1 VAAYLA
7 GDAGPARSA
16 GGGGRLRCRKGRS
29 WCRRRSP
36 VMQDQADPAVE
47 AAAAA
52 AAAAAVT
59 LDAHG
64 SRCGGGVSDRCTRSR
79 ELPSSGHSSKC
90 WAGPNTT
97 SFSFFSH
104 DQCLA
109 GLTDR
114 I

>member
-1 VAAYLA
+1 
-7 GDAGPARSA
+7 
-16 GGGGRLRCRKGRS
+16 
-29 WCRRRSP
+29 
-36 VMQDQADPAVE
+36 MQDQADPAVE

-79 ELPSSGHSSKC
+79 ELSSSDHLSKC

-97 SFSFFSH
+97 SFSFFPMISV
-104 DQCLA
+104 LL
-109 GLTDR
+109 G
-114 I
+114 